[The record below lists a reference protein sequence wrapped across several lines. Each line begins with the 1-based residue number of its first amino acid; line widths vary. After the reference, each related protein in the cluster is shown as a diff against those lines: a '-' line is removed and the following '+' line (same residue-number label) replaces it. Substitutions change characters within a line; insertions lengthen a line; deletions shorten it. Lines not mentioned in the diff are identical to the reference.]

1 VRGLSSKNVLHD
13 VSLNLRAGEI
23 VGLAG
28 LLGSGR
34 SELARALSGADP
46 TDSGVVELSGEELN
60 LRTPRRA
67 FDAGIALVPEDRKE
81 QGLVMELSVAH
92 NMTLPHLRSLTL
104 GGFVNTREE
113 SRITSSAI
121 SQLDIV
127 TRSPRAIVNTL
138 SGGNQQKTLF
148 GKCLLREPKV
158 LLLDEPT
165 RGVDVGAKLRIYEFI
180 HELAQRDIA
189 ILLVSSELEEIM
201 GLAHRILVM
210 RLGRLVAEFE
220 NRDLSMD
227 QVMRAAFGFAAEDL
241 TEGTVG
247 S

>member
-1 VRGLSSKNVLHD
+1 
-13 VSLNLRAGEI
+13 
-23 VGLAG
+23 
-28 LLGSGR
+28 
-34 SELARALSGADP
+34 
-46 TDSGVVELSGEELN
+46 
-60 LRTPRRA
+60 
-67 FDAGIALVPEDRKE
+67 
-81 QGLVMELSVAH
+81 
-92 NMTLPHLRSLTL
+92 
-104 GGFVNTREE
+104 
-113 SRITSSAI
+113 
-121 SQLDIV
+121 
-127 TRSPRAIVNTL
+127 VNTL

-180 HELAQRDIA
+180 HALAQRGIA